1 MEKKKLVFT
10 SLASIAVLGAGLH
23 LSDHLVVSAAETVES
38 VSEKEQADLKSK
50 LADIEKGVLKVIES
64 DKSLTTEEVAK
75 IKEQVM
81 ATLNEA
87 KELIK
92 DPASLAEF
100 INKID
105 EHGNLTSPNRT
116 EAENGLPAKKDD
128 ILKADEEEEL
138 ARLKEFMINFS
149 KKEIDKTIKK
159 EEIKRNQLLRIIVLY
174 YHSQN

>member
-23 LSDHLVVSAAETVES
+23 LSDHLVVSAVETVES

-128 ILKADEEEEL
+128 ILKADEEEL

>member
-1 MEKKKLVFT
+1 M
-10 SLASIAVLGAGLH
+10 
-23 LSDHLVVSAAETVES
+23 
-38 VSEKEQADLKSK
+38 
-50 LADIEKGVLKVIES
+50 
-64 DKSLTTEEVAK
+64 
-75 IKEQVM
+75 
-81 ATLNEA
+81 
-87 KELIK
+87 
-92 DPASLAEF
+92 AEF

-116 EAENGLPAKKDD
+116 EAENGLSAKKDD

>member
-128 ILKADEEEEL
+128 ILKADEEEL